1 MNVDEQL
8 KAMSQKPSTGSP
20 TEGEWNEFVGKGH
33 RSLARRRVGAVV
45 ALTAVIVV
53 GFGVGRA
60 VIDDTTGRR
69 NVAPGGPDST
79 PSVSP
84 DLEAANLQPVE
95 VWFVQDGILYPTHQ
109 LASADV
115 SVKDETEQPS
125 RLVPVDRDPV
135 ERLLAGVPGPVAETT
150 GAESMFPPGV
160 RILNLGVAPRTTIN
174 LSSFTNDMSEE
185 EMELAIAQ
193 VSATLLQLSSVHSVE
208 VSEEGSL
215 LTGGRWTMDS
225 LENLG
230 LLPPI
235 RVSTPADVGQS
246 FVDYVPLSGTANVF
260 EATVSYELRAE
271 TRLDEDPLAEGFTTA
286 TCGSGCRGDFQDRV
300 KFEVDARTI
309 ATLSVFEV
317 SAEDGSRSFEVTIPV
332 VLCPSDD
339 PDSGAVTLDP
349 EATC

>member
-8 KAMSQKPSTGSP
+8 KAMGQSPRTGSP

-60 VIDDTTGRR
+60 VIDDTIGHRD
-69 NVAPGGPDST
+69 VAPGGPDAT
-79 PSVSP
+79 NSVSP
-84 DLEAANLQPVE
+84 DLEAEIFEAVE
-95 VWFVQDGILYPTHQ
+95 VWFVNEGILYPTHQ
-109 LASADV
+109 LQSAGVDV
-115 SVKDETEQPS
+115 NEETGGSVDGVALT
-125 RLVPVDRDPV
+125 RAAV
-135 ERLLAGVPGPVAETT
+135 ERLLVGVPGPIAETS
-150 GAESMFPPGV
+150 GAETMFPPGT
-160 RILNLGVAPRTTIN
+160 RIRSLELAPQATIDLTSFSAG
-174 LSSFTNDMSEE
+174 LSEQ

-193 VSATLLQLSSVHSVE
+193 VTATILQLSSVQSVE
-208 VSEEGSL
+208 ISEEGNP
-215 LTGGRWTMDS
+215 LTGDKWTRES

-235 RVSTPADVGQS
+235 HVRTPADVLQS